1 MKTSNTQRLGENCQ
15 SREAKN
21 TWSMTES
28 SGWIV
33 RVTSRNHPPGTLVLS
48 LWEDL
53 DPQLDQGFRGTLN
66 LTD

>member
-1 MKTSNTQRLGENCQ
+1 
-15 SREAKN
+15 
-21 TWSMTES
+21 MTKS

-33 RVTSRNHPPGTLVLS
+33 RVTFRNHPPGTLVLS

-66 LTD
+66 LTDQAPKSVLDKLTSIVLA